1 METEQPHVLVV
12 DDDRRLRDLLRR
24 FLADNGFRVTV
35 AGDAREAR
43 ATVGSFA
50 FDAIVLDVMMPGES
64 GLHLAGDLR
73 KRIETPILMLTAM
86 GESED
91 RIAGFEHGAD
101 DYLVKPFEPRELVL
115 RLRALLRRAA
125 RPAAPAGGDEIRLG
139 AFRFRLDRLE
149 LSRGD
154 ERVKLT
160 ETEAR
165 LLAALARK
173 AGAPMSRE
181 ELAAET
187 GAEGGERA
195 IDVQV
200 TRLRRKLEDDPRGPR
215 YLQTARGKGY
225 LLLPEDRKS
234 VV

>member
-12 DDDRRLRDLLRR
+12 DDDRRLRELLRR

-73 KRIETPILMLTAM
+73 KKIETPILMLTAM

-115 RLRALLRRAA
+115 RLKALMRRAA
-125 RPAAPAGGDEIRLG
+125 RPAAPSGGDEIRLG

-149 LSRGD
+149 LSRGE

-165 LLAALARK
+165 LLGALARK

-195 IDVQV
+195 VDVQV

-225 LLLPEDRKS
+225 LLLPD
-234 VV
+234 

>member
-73 KRIETPILMLTAM
+73 KKIETPILLLTAM

-115 RLRALLRRAA
+115 RLKALLRRAA
-125 RPAAPAGGDEIRLG
+125 RPAPQAGGDEIRLG

-149 LSRGD
+149 LSRGE

-165 LLAALARK
+165 LLGALARK

-225 LLLPEDRKS
+225 LLLPD
-234 VV
+234 

>member
-1 METEQPHVLVV
+1 MQTEQPHVLVV

-125 RPAAPAGGDEIRLG
+125 RPVPANGGDELKLG

-149 LSRGD
+149 LFRGE

-165 LLAALARK
+165 LLGALARK

-225 LLLPEDRKS
+225 LLLPD
-234 VV
+234 

>member
-24 FLADNGFRVTV
+24 FLADHGFRVTV

-115 RLRALLRRAA
+115 RLKALLRRAT
-125 RPAAPAGGDEIRLG
+125 RPAAPTDELKLG

-149 LSRGD
+149 LFKGE

-165 LLAALARK
+165 LLGALAKK
-173 AGAPMSRE
+173 AGAPLSRE
-181 ELAAET
+181 ELAVET

-225 LLLPEDRKS
+225 LLLPD
-234 VV
+234 

>member
-73 KRIETPILMLTAM
+73 KKIETPILMLTAM

-91 RIAGFEHGAD
+91 RISGFEHGAD

-115 RLRALLRRAA
+115 RLKALLRRAA
-125 RPAAPAGGDEIRLG
+125 RPAPAAGGDELKLG

-149 LSRGD
+149 LFRGE

-165 LLAALARK
+165 LLGALARK

-181 ELAAET
+181 ALAAET

-225 LLLPEDRKS
+225 LLLPD
-234 VV
+234 

>member
-1 METEQPHVLVV
+1 VRVLLVEDDVRMAAAIRRGLRFEGLVV
-12 DDDRRLRDLLRR
+12 DIASDGETALR
-24 FLADNGFRVTV
+24 
-35 AGDAREAR
+35 
-43 ATVGSFA
+43 TVGA
-50 FDAIVLDVMMPGES
+50 VEYDAIVLDVMMPGES

-73 KRIETPILMLTAM
+73 KKIETPILLLTAM

-115 RLRALLRRAA
+115 RLKALLRRAT
-125 RPAAPAGGDEIRLG
+125 RPAAPAGDEVKMGD
-139 AFRFRLDRLE
+139 FRFRLDRLE
-149 LSRGD
+149 LFRGE

-165 LLAALARK
+165 LLGALAKK
-173 AGAPMSRE
+173 AGAPLSRE

-225 LLLPEDRKS
+225 LLLPD
-234 VV
+234 

>member
-1 METEQPHVLVV
+1 METELPHILVV

-24 FLADNGFRVTV
+24 FLSDNGFRVTV

-43 ATVGSFA
+43 ATMENFA
-50 FDAIVLDVMMPGES
+50 FDALVLDVMMPGET
-64 GLHLAGDLR
+64 GLHLAADLR
-73 KRIETPILMLTAM
+73 QKFEAPILMLTAM

-115 RLRALLRRAA
+115 RLRALLRRIQ
-125 RPAAPAGGDEIRLG
+125 RPVAVSDELRLG

-149 LSRGD
+149 LFKGH
-154 ERVKLT
+154 EHVKLT

-165 LLAALARK
+165 LLGALARK
-173 AGAPMSRE
+173 AGTPMSRE

-200 TRLRRKLEDDPRGPR
+200 TRLRRKLRDDPRGPR

-225 LLLPEDRKS
+225 MLLPD
-234 VV
+234 

>member
-86 GESED
+86 GESQD

-115 RLRALLRRAA
+115 RLKALLRRAA
-125 RPAAPAGGDEIRLG
+125 RPAAAPGGDELRLG

-149 LSRGD
+149 LFRGE

-165 LLAALARK
+165 LLGALARK
-173 AGAPMSRE
+173 AGAPLSRE

-225 LLLPEDRKS
+225 LLLPD
-234 VV
+234 

>member
-1 METEQPHVLVV
+1 MESEQPHVLVV

-35 AGDAREAR
+35 AADAREAR
-43 ATVGSFA
+43 ATMGNLA

-64 GLHLAGDLR
+64 GLNLAADLR
-73 KRIETPILMLTAM
+73 KRFETPILMLTAM

-115 RLRALLRRAA
+115 RLRSLLRRAA
-125 RPAAPAGGDEIRLG
+125 RLAAPADELRLG
-139 AFRFRLDRLE
+139 VFRFRLDRLE
-149 LSRGD
+149 LFKGE

-165 LLAALARK
+165 LMGALAKK
-173 AGAPMSRE
+173 AGAPLSRE

-225 LLLPEDRKS
+225 LLLPD
-234 VV
+234 

>member
-1 METEQPHVLVV
+1 METELPHVLVV

-35 AGDAREAR
+35 ARDAREAR

-50 FDAIVLDVMMPGES
+50 FDVIVLDVMMPGES
-64 GLHLAGDLR
+64 GLRLASDLR
-73 KRIETPILMLTAM
+73 GKIEAPILMLTAM
-86 GESED
+86 GETED
-91 RIAGFEHGAD
+91 RIAGFENGAD

-115 RLRALLRRAA
+115 RLKSLLRRAQ
-125 RPAAPAGGDEIRLG
+125 RPAAAAADELKLG
-139 AFRFRLDRLE
+139 SFRFRLDRHE
-149 LSRGD
+149 LWKGD

-165 LLAALARK
+165 LLAALARS
-173 AGAPMSRE
+173 AGTPLTRE
-181 ELAAET
+181 ALAAET

-225 LLLPEDRKS
+225 LLLPD
-234 VV
+234 

>member
-12 DDDRRLRDLLRR
+12 DDDRRLRELLRR

-43 ATVGSFA
+43 ATVGNFA

-73 KRIETPILMLTAM
+73 KKIETPILMLTAM

-115 RLRALLRRAA
+115 RLKALMRRAA
-125 RPAAPAGGDEIRLG
+125 RPAAPSGGDEIRLG

-149 LSRGD
+149 LSRGE

-165 LLAALARK
+165 LLGALARK

-195 IDVQV
+195 VDVQV

-225 LLLPEDRKS
+225 LLLPD
-234 VV
+234 

>member
-64 GLHLAGDLR
+64 GLHLAEDLR
-73 KRIETPILMLTAM
+73 KKIETPILMLTAM

-115 RLRALLRRAA
+115 RLKALLRRVA
-125 RPAAPAGGDEIRLG
+125 RPAAANGADEVRLG

-149 LSRGD
+149 LFRGE

-165 LLAALARK
+165 LLGALARK
-173 AGAPMSRE
+173 AGSPMSRE

-187 GAEGGERA
+187 GAEGGDRA

-225 LLLPEDRKS
+225 LLLPD
-234 VV
+234 

>member
-1 METEQPHVLVV
+1 V

-24 FLADNGFRVTV
+24 FLSDNGFRVTA

-43 ATVGSFA
+43 ATIDNLA

-64 GLHLAGDLR
+64 GLQLAAALR
-73 KRIETPILMLTAM
+73 RKFETPILMLTAM

-91 RIAGFEHGAD
+91 RISGFEHGAD
-101 DYLVKPFEPRELVL
+101 DYLVKPYEPRELVL
-115 RLRALLRRAA
+115 RLKALLRRAA
-125 RPAAPAGGDEIRLG
+125 RPTAPAGDELKLG

-149 LSRGD
+149 LFRGED
-154 ERVKLT
+154 RVKLT

-165 LLAALARK
+165 LLGALARK
-173 AGAPMSRE
+173 AGAPLSRE

-225 LLLPEDRKS
+225 LLLPD
-234 VV
+234 

>member
-1 METEQPHVLVV
+1 MEIEQPHVLVV

-73 KRIETPILMLTAM
+73 KKIETPILMLTAM

-115 RLRALLRRAA
+115 RLKALLRRAA
-125 RPAAPAGGDEIRLG
+125 RPGPARSGGDELRLG

-149 LSRGD
+149 LFRGE

-165 LLAALARK
+165 LLGALARK
-173 AGAPMSRE
+173 AGAPLSRE
-181 ELAAET
+181 ALAAET
-187 GAEGGERA
+187 GAEGGECA

-225 LLLPEDRKS
+225 LLLPD
-234 VV
+234 

>member
-73 KRIETPILMLTAM
+73 KKIETPILMLTAM

-115 RLRALLRRAA
+115 RLKALLRRAA
-125 RPAAPAGGDEIRLG
+125 RPAAPAGGDEIKLG

-165 LLAALARK
+165 LLGALARK

-225 LLLPEDRKS
+225 LLLPD
-234 VV
+234 

>member
-1 METEQPHVLVV
+1 METELPHILVV

-35 AGDAREAR
+35 ARDAREAR

-64 GLHLAGDLR
+64 GLHLASDLR
-73 KRIETPILMLTAM
+73 LKIETPILMLTAM
-86 GESED
+86 GETED
-91 RIAGFEHGAD
+91 RVAGFENGAD

-115 RLRALLRRAA
+115 RLKSLLRRAQ
-125 RPAAPAGGDEIRLG
+125 RPPTAPADELKLG
-139 AFRFRLDRLE
+139 SFRFRLDRQE
-149 LSRGD
+149 LWKGD

-165 LLAALARK
+165 LLGALARK
-173 AGAPMSRE
+173 AGAPLTRE

-225 LLLPEDRKS
+225 LLLPD
-234 VV
+234 

>member
-115 RLRALLRRAA
+115 RLKALLRRAA
-125 RPAAPAGGDEIRLG
+125 RPTPANGGDELKLG

-149 LSRGD
+149 LFRGE

-165 LLAALARK
+165 LLGALARK
-173 AGAPMSRE
+173 AGAPLSRE

-225 LLLPEDRKS
+225 LLLPD
-234 VV
+234 

>member
-225 LLLPEDRKS
+225 LLLPD
-234 VV
+234 

>member
-1 METEQPHVLVV
+1 MDTEQPHVLVV

-24 FLADNGFRVTV
+24 FLTDNGFRVTV
-35 AGDAREAR
+35 AADAREAR
-43 ATVGSFA
+43 ATIGNLA

-73 KRIETPILMLTAM
+73 KRFETPILMLTAM

-91 RIAGFEHGAD
+91 RISGFEHGAD
-101 DYLVKPFEPRELVL
+101 DYLVKPFEPRELVW
-115 RLRALLRRAA
+115 RIKALLRRAA
-125 RPAAPAGGDEIRLG
+125 RPAAPAVDELKLG

-149 LSRGD
+149 LFKGED
-154 ERVKLT
+154 RVRLT

-165 LLAALARK
+165 LLGALAKK
-173 AGAPMSRE
+173 AGAALSRE

-187 GAEGGERA
+187 GADGGERA

-225 LLLPEDRKS
+225 LLLPD
-234 VV
+234 

>member
-1 METEQPHVLVV
+1 METELPHILVV

-64 GLHLAGDLR
+64 GLHLANDLR
-73 KRIETPILMLTAM
+73 HKIETPILMLTAM
-86 GESED
+86 GETED
-91 RIAGFEHGAD
+91 RIAGFENGAD
-101 DYLVKPFEPRELVL
+101 DYLIKPFEPRELVL
-115 RLRALLRRAA
+115 RLKALMRRAQ
-125 RPAAPAGGDEIRLG
+125 RPAPGPSDELKLG
-139 AFRFRLDRLE
+139 AFRFRPDRLE
-149 LSRGD
+149 LFKG
-154 ERVKLT
+154 EVRVKLT

-165 LLAALARK
+165 LLGALARK
-173 AGAPMSRE
+173 PGTPMSRE
-181 ELAAET
+181 ELATET

-195 IDVQV
+195 VDVQV
-200 TRLRRKLEDDPRGPR
+200 TRLRRKIEDDPRAPR

-225 LLLPEDRKS
+225 LLLPD
-234 VV
+234 

>member
-1 METEQPHVLVV
+1 METEQPHILVV

-50 FDAIVLDVMMPGES
+50 FDAIILDVMMPGES
-64 GLHLAGDLR
+64 GLHLASDLR
-73 KRIETPILMLTAM
+73 KKLETPILLLTAM

-91 RIAGFEHGAD
+91 RISGFEHGAD

-115 RLRALLRRAA
+115 RVRSLLRRVV
-125 RPAAPAGGDEIRLG
+125 RPPAPAGDEIKLG
-139 AFRFRLDRLE
+139 AYRFRLDRLE
-149 LSRGD
+149 LFRGE
-154 ERVKLT
+154 ERIKLT

-165 LLAALARK
+165 LLGALAKK
-173 AGAPMSRE
+173 AGAPLSRE

-225 LLLPEDRKS
+225 LLLPD
-234 VV
+234 

>member
-1 METEQPHVLVV
+1 METELPHILVV

-24 FLADNGFRVTV
+24 FLSDNGFRVTV

-43 ATVGSFA
+43 ATMENFA
-50 FDAIVLDVMMPGES
+50 FDALVLDVMMPGET
-64 GLHLAGDLR
+64 GLHLAADLR
-73 KRIETPILMLTAM
+73 RKFETPILLLTAM

-91 RIAGFEHGAD
+91 RISGFEHGAD

-115 RLRALLRRAA
+115 RLRALLRRSQRIAA
-125 RPAAPAGGDEIRLG
+125 AAPDEIGLG
-139 AFRFRLDRLE
+139 GFRFRIDRLE
-149 LSRGD
+149 LFNGD
-154 ERVKLT
+154 QRVKLT

-165 LLAALARK
+165 LLGALAKK
-173 AGAPMSRE
+173 AGTPLSRE

-200 TRLRRKLEDDPRGPR
+200 TRLRRKLRDDPRSPR

-225 LLLPEDRKS
+225 LLLPD
-234 VV
+234 

>member
-1 METEQPHVLVV
+1 MEAEVPHVLVV

-35 AGDAREAR
+35 AADAREAR

-64 GLHLAGDLR
+64 GLRLATDLR
-73 KRIETPILMLTAM
+73 QRMATPILMLTAM
-86 GESED
+86 GETDD
-91 RIAGFEHGAD
+91 RVAGFEHGAD

-115 RLRALLRRAA
+115 RLKSLLRRAP
-125 RPAAPAGGDEIRLG
+125 RAAPTPSPEVKLG
-139 AFRFRLDRLE
+139 EFRFRVDRLE
-149 LSRGD
+149 LFRG
-154 ERVKLT
+154 ERRIRLT
-160 ETEAR
+160 ESEAR
-165 LLAALARK
+165 LLGALAKK
-173 AGAPMSRE
+173 AGEPLSRE

-200 TRLRRKLEDDPRGPR
+200 TRLRRKLQDDPRGPR

-225 LLLPEDRKS
+225 LLLPD
-234 VV
+234 

>member
-1 METEQPHVLVV
+1 MDTELPHVLVV

-35 AGDAREAR
+35 AADAREAR

-64 GLHLAGDLR
+64 GLRLAGDLR
-73 KRIETPILMLTAM
+73 TKIETPILMLTAM
-86 GESED
+86 GETED
-91 RIAGFEHGAD
+91 RIAGFENGAD

-115 RLRALLRRAA
+115 RLKSLLRRAQ
-125 RPAAPAGGDEIRLG
+125 RPAAPAAADEMKLG
-139 AFRFRLDRLE
+139 SFRFRLDRHE
-149 LSRGD
+149 LWKGD

-165 LLAALARK
+165 LLGALARS
-173 AGAPMSRE
+173 AGMPLTRE
-181 ELAAET
+181 ALAAET

-215 YLQTARGKGY
+215 YLQTVRGKGY
-225 LLLPEDRKS
+225 LLLPD
-234 VV
+234 

>member
-1 METEQPHVLVV
+1 MEPEQPHVLVV

-115 RLRALLRRAA
+115 RLKALLRRAT
-125 RPAAPAGGDEIRLG
+125 RPAAARGGGDELSLG

-149 LSRGD
+149 LFRGE

-165 LLAALARK
+165 LLGALARK

-181 ELAAET
+181 ALAAET

-225 LLLPEDRKS
+225 LLLPD
-234 VV
+234 

>member
-1 METEQPHVLVV
+1 METEPPHVLVV

-43 ATVGSFA
+43 ATVGNLA
-50 FDAIVLDVMMPGES
+50 FDAIVLDVMMPGET
-64 GLHLAGDLR
+64 GLHLAADLR
-73 KRIETPILMLTAM
+73 KKIEAPILMLTAM
-86 GESED
+86 GESDD
-91 RIAGFEHGAD
+91 RVAGFEHGAD

-115 RLRALLRRAA
+115 RLRSLLRRAA
-125 RPAAPAGGDEIRLG
+125 RPAAADGELRLG
-139 AFRFRLDRLE
+139 PFRFRLDRLE
-149 LSRGD
+149 LFRGE

-165 LLAALARK
+165 LLGALAKK
-173 AGAPMSRE
+173 AGSPLSRE

-200 TRLRRKLEDDPRGPR
+200 TRLRRKLEDDPRGAR

-225 LLLPEDRKS
+225 LLLPD
-234 VV
+234 

>member
-73 KRIETPILMLTAM
+73 KKIETPILMLTAM

-115 RLRALLRRAA
+115 RLKALLRRAA
-125 RPAAPAGGDEIRLG
+125 RPAAAAGGDEIKLG

-165 LLAALARK
+165 LLGALARK

-225 LLLPEDRKS
+225 LLLPD
-234 VV
+234 

>member
-1 METEQPHVLVV
+1 
-12 DDDRRLRDLLRR
+12 
-24 FLADNGFRVTV
+24 
-35 AGDAREAR
+35 
-43 ATVGSFA
+43 
-50 FDAIVLDVMMPGES
+50 
-64 GLHLAGDLR
+64 
-73 KRIETPILMLTAM
+73 MLTAM

-115 RLRALLRRAA
+115 RLKALMRRAA
-125 RPAAPAGGDEIRLG
+125 RPAAPSGGDEIRLG

-149 LSRGD
+149 LSRGE

-165 LLAALARK
+165 LLGALARK

-195 IDVQV
+195 VDVQV

-225 LLLPEDRKS
+225 LLLPD
-234 VV
+234 

>member
-73 KRIETPILMLTAM
+73 KKIEAPILMLTAM

-115 RLRALLRRAA
+115 RLKALLRRAA
-125 RPAAPAGGDEIRLG
+125 RPAPVNGGDELKLG

-149 LSRGD
+149 LFRGE

-165 LLAALARK
+165 LLGALARK

-225 LLLPEDRKS
+225 LLLPD
-234 VV
+234 